1 MGVENPVPH
10 FCGSGAAALIN
21 FPLWK
26 ASAMAQSGYKVK
38 ASGGWGAAY
47 VAAVSPPYRG
57 ALAVVGGMT
66 WARAAIFYGSAR
78 GRPIMQE
85 LLGEDP
91 DKPSLL
97 SMAMPPLVVS
107 TIVQVVNQP
116 LVRGSV
122 QLQDPTAPYKTVLE
136 ALRAI
141 ARERGIAALWHG
153 TTAGVAKTVPK
164 YCVAVVIKDTLER
177 RLPKPDPEKQPTL
190 VLARSAVKAC
200 TAATAGALLTNP
212 LDVLRNEMFK
222 TNLGMTATAA
232 KLNQE
237 YPNFA
242 WFARGA
248 EKNLVAVALP
258 VACTIFFTEQLS
270 KLSVFKSGDESR

>member
-1 MGVENPVPH
+1 MASASGKKNPVPH
-10 FCGSGAAALIN
+10 LCGSGIAALIN

-26 ASAMAQSGYKVK
+26 ASAMAQSGYKVQ
-38 ASGGWGAAY
+38 ASGWGAAY

-66 WARAAIFYGSAR
+66 WARAAIFYGSER
-78 GRPIMQE
+78 GRPVVQQ
-85 LLGEDP
+85 LLGESE
-91 DKPSLL
+91 PSLA
-97 SMAMPPLVVS
+97 SMALPPLVVS
-107 TIVQVVNQP
+107 TMVQIVNQP
-116 LVRGSV
+116 LVRGSIH
-122 QLQDPTAPYKTVLE
+122 LQDPTSPHHTVAQ

-141 ARERGIAALWHG
+141 ARERGLPALWHG

-164 YCVAVVIKDTLER
+164 YCVAVVIKDTLEQ
-177 RLPKPDPEKQPTL
+177 RLPRPRPGDETAN
-190 VLARSAVKAC
+190 LARSAVKAC

-222 TNLGMTATAA
+222 TNLSMARTAA
-232 KLNQE
+232 KLNRE

-248 EKNLVAVALP
+248 EKNLVAVAVP
-258 VACTIFFTEQLS
+258 VACTIFFTDQLAR
-270 KLSVFKSGDESR
+270 LPLFATN

>member
-1 MGVENPVPH
+1 MAPSKHANPMPH
-10 FCGSGAAALIN
+10 FCGSGLAALIN

-26 ASAMAQSGYKVK
+26 ASAMAQSGYKVQ
-38 ASGGWGAAY
+38 ASGWGAAY

-66 WARAAIFYGSAR
+66 WARAAIFYGSER
-78 GRPIMQE
+78 GRPVVQG
-85 LLGEDP
+85 LLGEAP
-91 DKPSLL
+91 DKPSVV
-97 SMAMPPLVVS
+97 SMATPPLITS
-107 TIVQVVNQP
+107 TLVQIVNQP
-116 LVRGSV
+116 LVRGSI
-122 QLQDPTAPYKTVLE
+122 QLQDPSSPHRTVIE

-164 YCVAVVIKDTLER
+164 YCVAVVIKDVLER
-177 RLPKPDPEKQPTL
+177 RLPRPEPGDESL
-190 VLARSAVKAC
+190 ALARSAFKAC
-200 TAATAGALLTNP
+200 SAATAGALLTNP

-222 TNLGMTATAA
+222 THLSMSAAA
-232 KLNQE
+232 KKLNHE
-237 YPNFA
+237 YPGFR

-248 EKNLVAVALP
+248 EKNLVAVAVP

-270 KLSVFKSGDESR
+270 RLVVFGGAGR